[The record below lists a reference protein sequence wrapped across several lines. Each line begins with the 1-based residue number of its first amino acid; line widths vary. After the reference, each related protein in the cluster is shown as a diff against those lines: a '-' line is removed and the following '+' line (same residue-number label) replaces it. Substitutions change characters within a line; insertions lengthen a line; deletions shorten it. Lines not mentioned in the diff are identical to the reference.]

1 MSSLDEN
8 EDEETRLSTYRLEP
22 QSLVSPRSI
31 TALILR
37 MRALISTWIAV
48 EVDDDSITGTEGI
61 ITEGVIKTFLQAGG
75 DLGDAVPYALLESRK
90 SFLQ

>member
-1 MSSLDEN
+1 MSLDEN
-8 EDEETRLSTYRLEP
+8 GGDETQVSTYRLQP
-22 QSLVSPRSI
+22 QTLISPRSI

-61 ITEGVIKTFLQAGG
+61 VTEGVIKTFLIAGG
-75 DLGDAVPYALLESRK
+75 DLGDAVPFALLESKK